1 MPMLL
6 EAPLVPLLGCQTP
19 SRPCHPHSSP
29 QARRMRM
36 TGSRR
41 WQQLCFGMDPRTPEL
56 STFERHQEVSPRGW
70 ALEEEQEQ
78 QELTLLNRYQ

>member
-1 MPMLL
+1 
-6 EAPLVPLLGCQTP
+6 
-19 SRPCHPHSSP
+19 
-29 QARRMRM
+29 M

-78 QELTLLNRYQ
+78 QELTLLHRYQ